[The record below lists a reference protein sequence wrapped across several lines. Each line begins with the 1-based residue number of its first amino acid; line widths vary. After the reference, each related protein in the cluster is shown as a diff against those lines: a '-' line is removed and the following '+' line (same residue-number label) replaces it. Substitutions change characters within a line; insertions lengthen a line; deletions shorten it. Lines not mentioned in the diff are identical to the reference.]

1 MEQHAV
7 EWIAP
12 SGDDESRLRLAIEA
26 VPTGILMVDA
36 QGEIVLVNAQI
47 EKLFGYQRSEL
58 LGRNVDMLLPSQ
70 LGGHVGALRV
80 PSQELQVGDFELCG
94 RRKDGSEV
102 PIEVGSSE
110 IETHSGRYVV
120 SSIIDISDR
129 RHAERAFRE
138 KGAELE
144 RSNRELEH
152 FAYAA
157 SHDLREPLRMVAT
170 YVTLLKRE
178 YGDQLDSSAREYM
191 RFAVE
196 GATRL
201 TRLVSD
207 LLEYARIGPKTLSLQ
222 AVDCD
227 AALTQVLEG
236 LRAHIEQSQAR
247 VEREALPTVLG
258 DPVLINQVFQNL
270 IENGI
275 KFRSSAPPCVRV
287 SAERVDDEWHFHF
300 ADNGV
305 GIEPRFHD
313 RIFQLFQRLH
323 TSESYPGT
331 GMGLALCKKVV
342 ERHGGRVWVE
352 STLGQGSVF
361 SFSLPALREI
371 SNAPP

>member
-258 DPVLINQVFQNL
+258 DPVLIAQVFQNL

-305 GIEPRFHD
+305 DIEPRFHD